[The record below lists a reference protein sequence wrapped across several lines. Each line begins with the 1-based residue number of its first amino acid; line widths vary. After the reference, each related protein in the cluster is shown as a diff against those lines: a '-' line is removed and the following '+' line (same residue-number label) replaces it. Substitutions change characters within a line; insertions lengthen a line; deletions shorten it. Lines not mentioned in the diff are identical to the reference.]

1 MATLML
7 RTGGHLGYAGF
18 DQIRNLVAVPKIRLT
33 TGDPAPWFVA
43 ATSANPQYK
52 LHVAAG
58 RYIALCFFG
67 SAAARPIGAMLAAF
81 SQRPDVFNDDH
92 ACFFGVSVDPEDKG
106 QNRICDRTPGF
117 RVFWDFDRRVSQLYG
132 VCAPALDETGGAPG
146 TQQVMYARNTFVL
159 DANLRV
165 IAVLPID
172 DPAAHAREL
181 ADLVAGL
188 PAIGESYGPAPVLVL
203 PRVFEPQF
211 CRELIQLYEREGG
224 EDSGFMRDEGG
235 QTVGVIDHSHKR
247 RRDYGIDDDKVRAA
261 IRARVVRRL
270 VPEIAKA
277 FQFEATRLERY
288 IIACYNAGEGGYFRP
303 HRDNTTL
310 GTAHRRFAV
319 TINLNAED
327 YQGGDLRFPE
337 FGQRTYR
344 AETGGAVV
352 FSCSLLHEATEIKS
366 GRRYCVLPFLY
377 DDAAAELRRRNLQY
391 FADEEKRAGLQAALV
406 PSAPKED

>member
-1 MATLML
+1 MAW
-7 RTGGHLGYAGF
+7 HLN
-18 DQIRNLVAVPKIRLT
+18 RSLEAVSQTRLT
-33 TGDPAPWFVA
+33 PGDPAPWFVA
-43 ATSANPQYK
+43 ATSANPQFNFNT
-52 LHVAAG
+52 AAG

-81 SQRPDVFNDDH
+81 SQRPDVFDDDH
-92 ACFFGVSVDPEDKG
+92 ACVFGVSVDPKDKG
-106 QNRICDRTPGF
+106 QNRVRDGVPGF
-117 RVFWDFDRRVSQLYG
+117 RLFWDFDRRVSQLYG
-132 VCAPALDETGGAPG
+132 VCAPDETGAAPG
-146 TQQVMYARNTFVL
+146 NHHVVYARTTFVL
-159 DANLRV
+159 DSNLRV
-165 IAVLPID
+165 IAVLPIG

-181 ADLVAGL
+181 IDLVAGL

-203 PRVFEPQF
+203 PRVFEPEF
-211 CRELIQLYEREGG
+211 CRELVRLYERDGG

-247 RRDYGIDDDKVRAA
+247 RRDYTIDDDKIRAA

-277 FQFEATRLERY
+277 FQFQATRLERY
-288 IIACYNAGEGGYFRP
+288 IIACYDAGEGGYFRP

-327 YQGGDLRFPE
+327 YQGGELRFPE

-344 AETGGAVV
+344 APTGGAVV
-352 FSCSLLHEATEIKS
+352 FSCSLLHEATEVEG

-377 DDAAAELRRRNLQY
+377 DDAAARLRERNLQY
-391 FADEEKRAGLQAALV
+391 LADEEKRAALQAAL
-406 PSAPKED
+406 APPGPEED

>member
-1 MATLML
+1 MS
-7 RTGGHLGYAGF
+7 
-18 DQIRNLVAVPKIRLT
+18 QIRLT
-33 TGDPAPWFVA
+33 PGDPAPWFVA
-43 ATSANPQYK
+43 ATSANPQFDFSTT
-52 LHVAAG
+52 AG

-67 SAAARPIGAMLAAF
+67 SAVARPIRAMLAAF

-92 ACFFGVSVDPEDKG
+92 ACVFGVSVDPEDKE
-106 QNRICDRTPGF
+106 QDRICDRTPGF

-132 VCAPALDETGGAPG
+132 VSAPASDETGGATG
-146 TQQVMYARNTFVL
+146 RQQVMYARTTIVL
-159 DANLRV
+159 DTNHRV

-172 DPAAHAREL
+172 DSAAHAREL
-181 ADLVAGL
+181 TDLVAGL
-188 PAIGESYGPAPVLVL
+188 PAIGESDGLAPVLVL
-203 PRVFEPQF
+203 PRLFEPQF

-224 EDSGFMRDEGG
+224 EDSGFMRDKDG
-235 QTVGVIDHSHKR
+235 QTVGVIDHSHKQ
-247 RRDYGIDDDKVRAA
+247 RRDYTIADDKVRAA
-261 IRARVVRRL
+261 IRTRVERRL

-277 FQFEATRLERY
+277 FQFQATRLERY
-288 IIACYNAGEGGYFRP
+288 LIACYDAGEGGYFRP

-310 GTAHRRFAV
+310 GTAHRRIAV

-377 DDAAAELRRRNLQY
+377 DDAAAELRKRNLQY
-391 FADEEKRAGLQAALV
+391 LADEKKRAGLQSALV
-406 PSAPKED
+406 PSAPEEA

>member
-1 MATLML
+1 MS
-7 RTGGHLGYAGF
+7 
-18 DQIRNLVAVPKIRLT
+18 QIRLT
-33 TGDPAPWFVA
+33 PGDPAPWFVA
-43 ATSANPQYK
+43 ATSANPNY
-52 LHVAAG
+52 VFATAAG

-67 SAAARPIGAMLAAF
+67 SAAAAPIRAMLAAF
-81 SQRPDVFNDDH
+81 SSRPEVFDDDH
-92 ACFFGVSVDPEDKG
+92 ACVFAVSIDPEDNG
-106 QNRICDRTPGF
+106 REGISDRMPGL
-117 RVFWDFDRRVSQLYG
+117 RVFWDFDRRVSRLYG
-132 VCAPALDETGGAPG
+132 VCGPDDAGGAPG
-146 TQQVMYARNTFVL
+146 GGHVVYAPTTFLL

-181 ADLVAGL
+181 TDLVAAL
-188 PAIGESYGPAPVLVL
+188 PAIGESDGLAPVLIL
-203 PRVFEPQF
+203 PRVFEPRF
-211 CRELIQLYEREGG
+211 CRELIELYEREGG

-235 QTVGVIDHSHKR
+235 RTVGLVDHSHKR
-247 RRDYGIDDDKVRAA
+247 RRDHFIVDDSVRAA

-277 FQFEATRLERY
+277 FQFQATLQERY
-288 IIACYNAGEGGYFRP
+288 LIACYDAGEGGYFRP
-303 HRDNTTL
+303 HRDNTTR
-310 GTAHRRFAV
+310 GTAHRRLAV

-337 FGQRTYR
+337 FGPRTYR

-377 DDAAAELRRRNLQY
+377 DDAAAELRKRNLQY
-391 FADEEKRAGLQAALV
+391 LADEEKRAGLQSTLV
-406 PSAPKED
+406 PSAPEEA

>member
-1 MATLML
+1 MHDSQY
-7 RTGGHLGYAGF
+7 R
-18 DQIRNLVAVPKIRLT
+18 
-33 TGDPAPWFVA
+33 
-43 ATSANPQYK
+43 TSAGIISGASSRTAAYCTFAAANSFNPKY
-52 LHVAAG
+52 VFATAAG

-67 SAAARPIGAMLAAF
+67 SAAAPSTRAMLAAF
-81 SQRPDVFNDDH
+81 SRRPDVFNDDH
-92 ACFFGVSVDPEDKG
+92 ACVFAVSIDPEDNG
-106 QNRICDRTPGF
+106 RDRIRDRRPGF
-117 RVFWDFDRRVSQLYG
+117 RVFWDFDRQVSRLYG
-132 VCAPALDETGGAPG
+132 VLAPNDTGGAPSG
-146 TQQVMYARNTFVL
+146 RNEKFAPTTFVL

-181 ADLVAGL
+181 TDLVAGL
-188 PAIGESYGPAPVLVL
+188 PAIGGSDGFAPVLVL

-211 CRELIQLYEREGG
+211 CRELIDLYEREGG
-224 EDSGFMRDEGG
+224 EDSGFMRDEDGR
-235 QTVGVIDHSHKR
+235 TVGLIDHSHKR
-247 RRDYGIDDDKVRAA
+247 RRDHFIVDDKVRAA

-277 FQFEATRLERY
+277 FQFRATLLERY
-288 IIACYNAGEGGYFRP
+288 LIACYDAGEGGFFRP
-303 HRDNTTL
+303 HRDNTTR

-327 YQGGDLRFPE
+327 YQGGELRFPE
-337 FGQRTYR
+337 FGRRTYR
-344 AETGGAVV
+344 AETGGAIV

-377 DDAAAELRRRNLQY
+377 DNAAAELRRRNLQY
-391 FADEEKRAGLQAALV
+391 FADDEKRATLQAALA